1 MRHIK
6 ILLSTLRRQPNLD
19 QGITVG
25 DSEELF
31 CVIWT
36 IDIYTTMVGKGMF
49 SLALCNRELEI
60 WSNNS
65 LQRQ

>member
-1 MRHIK
+1 MGRIK
-6 ILLSTLRRQPNLD
+6 ILLSPLRRQPNLD

-31 CVIWT
+31 CVIRT
-36 IDIYTTMVGKGMF
+36 IDIYTTIVGKGMF

-60 WSNNS
+60 
-65 LQRQ
+65 